1 MKTKLLILGV
11 GAMLILASCKK
22 EGCTDD
28 KAENYSK
35 KAKKDD
41 GSCVYADGVI
51 TQEITENITTATVI
65 GDKTIKICGDIHVS
79 AGLTL
84 SPGATVIMCA
94 GASLT
99 IEETGFI
106 SAVGTATNP
115 IVIKGETETKGFWEG
130 LAIYSNNPN
139 NKFTYVTIKDAG
151 TYWGWEYANVF
162 VGDNAKLEMKNTT
175 ISNSDNI
182 GLYVSE
188 SATLVGF
195 SQNTFSNS
203 ITGLNISAK
212 QVHTL
217 DANSVY
223 NSSNTNDFIFVR
235 SGTITT
241 NVTWPKLATP
251 LLVNNVDI
259 SGGLTLNPGVN
270 ILVEANGHFVV
281 ETTGYLK
288 CMGAST
294 DFVTIEGRYNT
305 SAFWDGILI
314 ESNNPNNV
322 FTYTTITDAGAYWG
336 YDYAN
341 IRVGGSLSIDYSTVG
356 NANSYGIVVGSS
368 GTITTSGV
376 VQTAA
381 SGVEANNSF
390 PSNGSGP
397 DADCTAGCTVFFQ

>member
-22 EGCTDD
+22 EGCTDE

-35 KAKKDD
+35 KAKTDD

-65 GDKTIKICGDIHVS
+65 GDKTIKICGDIYIS

-94 GASLT
+94 GAS
-99 IEETGFI
+99 IHVEETGFI

-130 LAIYSNNPN
+130 IAIYSNNPN

-151 TYWGWEYANVF
+151 TYWGWEYANVYL
-162 VGDNAKLEMKNTT
+162 GDNAKLEMKNTT
-175 ISNSDNI
+175 LSNSDNT

-195 SQNTFSNS
+195 AQNTFATS

-212 QVHTL
+212 QVHML
-217 DANSVY
+217 DALSTY

-241 NVTWPKLATP
+241 EVTWPALSTP
-251 LLVNNVDI
+251 LLVNDVTVT
-259 SGGLTLNPGVN
+259 GGLTLNAGVD
-270 ILVEANGHFVV
+270 ILVEANGSFVI
-281 ETTGYLK
+281 ESTGYFK
-288 CMGAST
+288 SMGTST
-294 DFVTIEGRYNT
+294 NFVNIHGRYNT

-314 ESNNPNNV
+314 DSNNPNNV
-322 FTYTTITDAGAYWG
+322 FTYTMISDGGAYWG
-336 YDYAN
+336 YEYAN
-341 IRVGGSLSIDYSTVG
+341 IKLNGSLSLDFSEVK
-356 NANSYGIVVGSS
+356 NANSYGMVVANGA
-368 GTITTSGV
+368 TITTSGV
-376 VQTAA
+376 VQTTAA
-381 SGVEANNSF
+381 GVTSNNSF
-390 PSNGSGP
+390 PLNGSGP
-397 DADCTAGCTVFFQ
+397 DADCTGGCTVLFL